1 MRKADFLTGIFL
13 IILSIF
19 FIVEAFKMPVDPAYG
34 IYAFPGITPIFLASI
49 LLILSI
55 YLVIRSKVNFI
66 EILRDMS
73 INKMRNK
80 EFQNLILSGIL
91 MLIYVFLLK
100 KIPFYILTSLF
111 IFAFSY
117 IFYRKKPIFLLILS
131 GVVTFAII
139 MLFSKLFLIPMP

>member
-19 FIVEAFKMPVDPAYG
+19 FIIEAFKMPVDPAYG

-55 YLVIRSKVNFI
+55 YLVIRSKVNLI
-66 EILRDMS
+66 EILRNMS

-80 EFQNLILSGIL
+80 EFQNLILAGIL

-100 KIPFYILTSLF
+100 KIPFYILTFLF
-111 IFAFSY
+111 IFVFSY

>member
-117 IFYRKKPIFLLILS
+117 IFYRKS
-131 GVVTFAII
+131 
-139 MLFSKLFLIPMP
+139 LFFY